1 MTAVCQGK
9 RFPLDFDELERDVV
23 LTDKMLIC
31 GLDTGID
38 TWVSVESL
46 TKPERIDFTNNATP
60 GLLNYRTAI
69 IPLTTLTYL
78 ARFGEYPKARMFW
91 FDENGDAWEWMQ
103 TAKYTIV
110 GGLVQGFAWDLG
122 SEMTGYI
129 IISRS

>member
-1 MTAVCQGK
+1 MTAICQGK

-23 LTDKMLIC
+23 LTDQMLIC

-38 TWVSVESL
+38 TWVSVGSL
-46 TKPERIDFTNNATP
+46 TKPERIDFTSATP

-78 ARFGEYPKARMFW
+78 ARFGDYPKARMFW
-91 FDENGDAWEWMQ
+91 IDENNEWQ
-103 TAKYTIV
+103 EWIQSPKFTIS
-110 GGLVQGFAWDLG
+110 GGLIQGFVWDLG
-122 SEMTGYI
+122 QQLTGFI